1 MQFQVSSIRQTQPAG
16 TVFSAAGI
24 EFAVA
29 GATVCADQDRFSM
42 TNLRIEIAKESSPD
56 LLRAVTSLL
65 SQLTTSGRAI
75 TAAELDAMIAS
86 PAATLFLAKDG
97 DKVVGMI
104 SLAVV
109 QMPTGLRSYL
119 EDLVVDAPYR
129 QRGAATALLQAA
141 RKSAARTM
149 DMTSRPSRTDAIRL
163 YDRLGFKRRDTN
175 PYRYVFE

>member
-1 MQFQVSSIRQTQPAG
+1 
-16 TVFSAAGI
+16 
-24 EFAVA
+24 
-29 GATVCADQDRFSM
+29 M
-42 TNLRIEIAKESSPD
+42 TNLTIEIARQSSPD

-65 SQLTTSGRAI
+65 TQLTSSGRAI

-97 DKVVGMI
+97 DRIVGMI

-119 EDLVVDAPYR
+119 EDLVVDLYR
-129 QRGAATALLQAA
+129 QRGAATALLQAALDFA

-149 DMTSRPSRTDAIRL
+149 DMTSRPARTDAIRL
-163 YDRLGFKRRDTN
+163 YDRLGFRLRDTN

>member
-1 MQFQVSSIRQTQPAG
+1 
-16 TVFSAAGI
+16 
-24 EFAVA
+24 
-29 GATVCADQDRFSM
+29 M
-42 TNLRIEIAKESSPD
+42 TNLRIEIARQSSPD

-65 SQLTTSGRAI
+65 TQLTSSGRAI

-97 DKVVGMI
+97 DRIVGMI
-104 SLAVV
+104 SLAIV

-119 EDLVVDAPYR
+119 EDLVVDAAYR
-129 QRGAATALLQAA
+129 QRGAATALLQAALDFA

-149 DMTSRPSRTDAIRL
+149 DMTSRPSRTGAIRL
-163 YDRLGFKRRDTN
+163 YDRLGFERRDTN

>member
-1 MQFQVSSIRQTQPAG
+1 
-16 TVFSAAGI
+16 
-24 EFAVA
+24 
-29 GATVCADQDRFSM
+29 M
-42 TNLRIEIAKESSPD
+42 TNLTIEIARQSSPD
-56 LLRAVTSLL
+56 LLQAVTSLL
-65 SQLTTSGRAI
+65 SQLTSSGRAI

-86 PAATLFLAKDG
+86 PAATLFLAKEG
-97 DKVVGMI
+97 DRIVGMI

-141 RKSAARTM
+141 LDFARKSAARTM

-163 YDRLGFKRRDTN
+163 YDRLGFKLRDTN

>member
-1 MQFQVSSIRQTQPAG
+1 MA
-16 TVFSAAGI
+16 
-24 EFAVA
+24 
-29 GATVCADQDRFSM
+29 
-42 TNLRIEIAKESSPD
+42 NLRIEIARQSSRD
-56 LLRAVTSLL
+56 LLQAVTSLL

-97 DKVVGMI
+97 DRTVGMI

-119 EDLVVDAPYR
+119 EDLVVDEPYR
-129 QRGAATALLQAA
+129 QHGAATVLLQAALDFA

-149 DMTSRPSRTDAIRL
+149 DMTSRPSRTNAIRL
-163 YDRLGFKRRDTN
+163 YDRLGFPGHEPLPVRI
-175 PYRYVFE
+175 